1 MFRNII
7 RDIDLICYS
16 SEYSDAIIKSNI
28 KFTDVKRL
36 YVFVFDG
43 KNIHKDMSMLIY

>member
-1 MFRNII
+1 MR
-7 RDIDLICYS
+7 
-16 SEYSDAIIKSNI
+16 KI

-43 KNIHKDMSMLIY
+43 KNIHKDMSMLRY